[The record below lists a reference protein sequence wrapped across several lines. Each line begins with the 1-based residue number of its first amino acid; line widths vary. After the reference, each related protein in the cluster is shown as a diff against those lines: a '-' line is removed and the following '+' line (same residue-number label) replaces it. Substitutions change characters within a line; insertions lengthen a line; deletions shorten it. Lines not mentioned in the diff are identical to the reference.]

1 LQKESGASVSSTS
14 SSSSDTDSSS
24 DGGDGKS
31 SVVWLPTG
39 DHYITWFDPVAAAAC
54 LPDGSQ
60 NDFENIPLAFRP
72 RKNLLGKA
80 VGVKAAAQVDGGAG
94 KVFSDARTP
103 REVFCGNLAAGQVQP
118 QMLGWAFDNMFKML
132 RDYHLHYPGLESPII
147 SVNIHGMGTFGL
159 VEFVDE
165 TLASTA
171 MEMDGFMLCGCRV
184 SVRRP
189 YGHKTVPS
197 QDRLD
202 TTVLRKSGL
211 LLPVTGRTF

>member
-1 LQKESGASVSSTS
+1 MGVDSMPWCGTATGASS
-14 SSSSDTDSSS
+14 
-24 DGGDGKS
+24 
-31 SVVWLPTG
+31 
-39 DHYITWFDPVAAAAC
+39 
-54 LPDGSQ
+54 
-60 NDFENIPLAFRP
+60 
-72 RKNLLGKA
+72 
-80 VGVKAAAQVDGGAG
+80 GGAG

-118 QMLGWAFDNMFKML
+118 QMLACAFDNMFKML

-159 VEFVDE
+159 VEFADE

-171 MEMDGFMLCGCRV
+171 VEMDGFMLCGCRV

-189 YGHKTVPS
+189 YGHKTVSS

-202 TTVLRKSGL
+202 TTVLKKNGL
-211 LLPVTGRTF
+211 LFPMLGRIQLALSGVAATSKLDLRG